1 MNNQT
6 MEQLLR
12 HRLGEATQAEL
23 ARICVHLSI
32 DEGSALKKVENVFLN
47 AADNT
52 IINVVRPVIS
62 SDQPTYSQILRLI
75 YKELRSYSE
84 GLDETWKAVK
94 SIEFW
99 NYRSPIEDMSND
111 ELEDKIFE
119 MYAAEYSDAQKKLVS
134 DPSLWN
140 KVASYLPS
148 VTGAAVSTTVTVTSV
163 TATRLPFAAI
173 APGAVAG
180 PVGIA
185 LAVVMMGVQASGPA
199 FRKIVPAS
207 VELILIGRRIQYMPE
222 D

>member
-134 DPSLWN
+134 DPSLWS
-140 KVASYLPS
+140 KVASYIPS

>member
-12 HRLGEATQAEL
+12 HRLGQATQAEL

>member
-1 MNNQT
+1 LNNQT

-12 HRLGEATQAEL
+12 HRLGQATQAEL

-99 NYRSPIEDMSND
+99 NYKSPIEDMSND

>member
-12 HRLGEATQAEL
+12 HRLGQATQAEL

-62 SDQPTYSQILRLI
+62 SEQPTYSQILRLI

>member
-12 HRLGEATQAEL
+12 HRLGQATQAEL

-185 LAVVMMGVQASGPA
+185 LAVVMMGVQSSGPA

>member
-1 MNNQT
+1 

-12 HRLGEATQAEL
+12 HRLGQATQAEL
-23 ARICVHLSI
+23 ARICVHPSI

>member
-6 MEQLLR
+6 KEQLLH
-12 HRLGEATQAEL
+12 HRLGQATQAEL

-32 DEGSALKKVENVFLN
+32 DEDSAPKKVENVYLD

-52 IINVVRPVIS
+52 ILNVVRPVIS

-94 SIEFW
+94 SINFW
-99 NYRSPIEDMSND
+99 NYRSPIEDMSDD

-119 MYAAEYSDAQKKLVS
+119 VYAAKYSDAKKKLVS
-134 DPSLWN
+134 DPSLWS
-140 KVASYLPS
+140 KVTSYLPGF
-148 VTGAAVSTTVTVTSV
+148 TGAAVSTTVTVTSV

-173 APGAVAG
+173 APGAFAG

-199 FRKIVPAS
+199 FRKIVPAT
-207 VELILIGRRIQYMPE
+207 VELILIGRRIQYMPK

>member
-1 MNNQT
+1 

-12 HRLGEATQAEL
+12 HRLGQATQAEL

-62 SDQPTYSQILRLI
+62 SEQPTYSQILRLI